1 MKCTIGLT
9 AAALLTSVAFPT
21 TAWAATLNGGFED
34 GFKGWETI
42 GDYRIETSAF
52 GSGPVEGKAEAFLST
67 AFQEVVGIDKNFNPI
82 IGGNAVPVTFISGF
96 PSLEEFLGLSTFLGD
111 NSLDSI
117 ATANP
122 IEGSAIKQTFTAEAG
137 QTFLFSWN
145 FLTNE
150 SVAQAAVDDF
160 TYPDF
165 NDFAFVSIQS
175 DSSNQLFSLADTV
188 SNFINSSTNFSSET
202 EFNQFSY
209 TIPTTGTYTVGI
221 GVVDVGEATR
231 ISGLLI
237 DNVETV
243 PEPSSALVMLVGGAL
258 GTASIRMRSKKNKEI
273 A

>member
-52 GSGPVEGKAEAFLST
+52 GSGAVEGKAEAFLST
-67 AFQEVVGIDKNFNPI
+67 AFQEVVGIDKNFNSI

-122 IEGSAIKQTFTAEAG
+122 IEGSAIKQTFTASAG

-150 SVAQAAVDDF
+150 SVEQAAREDF
-160 TYPDF
+160 TYPNF

-175 DSSNQLFSLADTV
+175 DSFSQLFSLADTV
-188 SNFINSSTNFSSET
+188 STFINSSTRYSNET
-202 EFNQFSY
+202 GYRQFSY
-209 TIPTTGTYTVGI
+209 TIPTTGTYTLGI
-221 GVVDVGEATR
+221 GVVDVGEPTR
-231 ISGLLI
+231 TSGLLV
-237 DNVETV
+237 DKVEAV
-243 PEPSSALVMLVGGAL
+243 PEPGSALVLLVGGAL
-258 GTASIRMRSKKNKEI
+258 GTISMRMRSRKNKEM